1 MNPKAHGGTLL
12 LRRKETLMVQITLT
26 PEEAIILRDIL
37 NHYMSDLRMEI
48 ADTDAMDL
56 REKLK
61 NEEGFLNRLLR
72 QLASE

>member
-1 MNPKAHGGTLL
+1 
-12 LRRKETLMVQITLT
+12 MVQITLT

-37 NHYMSDLRMEI
+37 NHYVSDLRMEI
-48 ADTDAMDL
+48 ADTDAMDF

-61 NEEGFLNRLLR
+61 NEEVFLNRLLR

>member
-1 MNPKAHGGTLL
+1 
-12 LRRKETLMVQITLT
+12 MVQITLT

-48 ADTDAMDL
+48 ADTDAMDF

-61 NEEGFLNRLLR
+61 NEEVFLNRLLR